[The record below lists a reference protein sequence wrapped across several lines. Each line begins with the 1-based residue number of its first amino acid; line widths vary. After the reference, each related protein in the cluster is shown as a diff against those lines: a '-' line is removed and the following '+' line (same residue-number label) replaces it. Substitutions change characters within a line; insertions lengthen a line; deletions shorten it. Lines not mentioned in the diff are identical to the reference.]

1 MAATSAPPSAADHD
15 VQAKPNGAIEGGHI
29 DIQFDHDF
37 SAPLKPGQAAALTIP
52 VVRVVESVPA
62 PSGAGANP
70 NALTTRPAP
79 VAHALDVQASLHH
92 DAKSGKDFT
101 LLHLNLNGV
110 SAVLKLQHGTEG
122 KRLRPFEALVAD
134 IKALQE
140 TDPDRFWWHFW
151 GAMVVLAL
159 SLGVVKGFFSIIF
172 GGVGAVFSGPPDHGA
187 YGRRY

>member
-1 MAATSAPPSAADHD
+1 MTATSLPTSSNDHD
-15 VQAKPNGAIEGGHI
+15 SQAKPSGAVEGGHI

-37 SAPLKPGQAAALTIP
+37 TAPLKPGQTAALSIP
-52 VVRVVESVPA
+52 IVRVVETTPA
-62 PSGAGANP
+62 HGAGANP
-70 NALTTRPAP
+70 NALATRPTP
-79 VAHALDVQASLHH
+79 VAHSLDVQASLHH

-101 LLHLNLNGV
+101 LLHLNLYGV

-159 SLGVVKGFFSIIF
+159 SLGVVKGFFSVFF
-172 GGVGAVFSGPPDHGA
+172 GIVGATFSGPPDHSV